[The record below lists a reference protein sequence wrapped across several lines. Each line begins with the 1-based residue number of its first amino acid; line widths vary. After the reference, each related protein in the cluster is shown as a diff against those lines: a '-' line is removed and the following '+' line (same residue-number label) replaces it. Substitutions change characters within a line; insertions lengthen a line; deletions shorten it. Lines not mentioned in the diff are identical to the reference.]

1 VLLRYYDE
9 RRWLL
14 RSLADPG
21 SAGLPRLMDGTP
33 VRCGA
38 SRTTAH
44 RLDLSGWAGCG
55 PDASHHSFS
64 WGARL
69 MLVVTADGTV
79 TGFGLANPKL
89 FGERGG
95 SWPWSTAPPTCRRRT
110 P

>member
-14 RSLADPG
+14 RSLADPRVG
-21 SAGLPRLMDGTP
+21 RVAAADGRHAGALRGI
-33 VRCGA
+33 A
-38 SRTTAH
+38 HH